1 MALIWLTYGLYIA
14 YLFFATG
21 CKTLS
26 YTEKTLQSGVIKMVK
41 EQYWLYPLPLGTVLT
56 LQVND

>member
-1 MALIWLTYGLYIA
+1 MMESNRLNNE
-14 YLFFATG
+14 
-21 CKTLS
+21 LS